1 MNISPV
7 YQQARQQAVQEGRQE
22 GQRIF
27 VEHLLKS
34 RFGKLDK
41 PLSNVI
47 DGVIQL
53 PPEEVAPLLLQASR
67 EELVAKFNGRR
78 LRKK

>member
-1 MNISPV
+1 MNITQIASLPEIELKTTLTERDKELLMNISPV
-7 YQQARQQAVQEGRQE
+7 YQQARQQAVQEGRQQGRVE
-22 GQRIF
+22 GQRLF

-47 DGVIQL
+47 DGVI
-53 PPEEVAPLLLQASR
+53 
-67 EELVAKFNGRR
+67 
-78 LRKK
+78 